1 MKDEYVMGIDNGGTV
16 TKAAIYDRKGQVLAI
31 ASKSTQML
39 TPREFHTER
48 SIDEL
53 WAANVEVIKK
63 AIEQSGIDASQIK
76 GVAVTGHG
84 NGLYLVDE
92 EGHPVR
98 NGIISTDSRAKE
110 YVERWQRSPEFLTD
124 ILPKTM
130 QSIWAGQP
138 VALLAWLKD
147 FEPETL
153 QKARYIFMV
162 KDLIRFYLTGEAF
175 LELTDIS
182 GTNLIN
188 VRDCK
193 YDDELLAWWGLDELR
208 DKLPPIKRSTE
219 CCGKITDDVARLTGL
234 CAGTPVSGGVFDI
247 SASSIASGINSLDKM
262 AIVTGTWSI
271 NEYVT
276 DHPVIDKDLFM
287 TSIYPIE

>member
-1 MKDEYVMGIDNGGTV
+1 
-16 TKAAIYDRKGQVLAI
+16 
-31 ASKSTQML
+31 
-39 TPREFHTER
+39 
-48 SIDEL
+48 
-53 WAANVEVIKK
+53 
-63 AIEQSGIDASQIK
+63 IK

-193 YDDELLAWWGLDELR
+193 YDDELLAWWELDELR
-208 DKLPPIKRSTE
+208 DKLPPIQRS
-219 CCGKITDDVARLTGL
+219 
-234 CAGTPVSGGVFDI
+234 
-247 SASSIASGINSLDKM
+247 
-262 AIVTGTWSI
+262 
-271 NEYVT
+271 
-276 DHPVIDKDLFM
+276 
-287 TSIYPIE
+287 

>member
-1 MKDEYVMGIDNGGTV
+1 
-16 TKAAIYDRKGQVLAI
+16 
-31 ASKSTQML
+31 
-39 TPREFHTER
+39 
-48 SIDEL
+48 
-53 WAANVEVIKK
+53 
-63 AIEQSGIDASQIK
+63 
-76 GVAVTGHG
+76 
-84 NGLYLVDE
+84 LYLVDE

-182 GTNLIN
+182 GTN
-188 VRDCK
+188 
-193 YDDELLAWWGLDELR
+193 
-208 DKLPPIKRSTE
+208 
-219 CCGKITDDVARLTGL
+219 
-234 CAGTPVSGGVFDI
+234 
-247 SASSIASGINSLDKM
+247 
-262 AIVTGTWSI
+262 
-271 NEYVT
+271 
-276 DHPVIDKDLFM
+276 
-287 TSIYPIE
+287 